1 MYPRLLII
9 IARPVN
15 QTHAVGV
22 TLMNLLKGWPQD
34 RLAQLYVEGD
44 APDTVFCARNRA
56 LTFDDLSMPLGVNKL
71 LAAWRRR
78 RTTTRE
84 ALAPA
89 PLKRGEPMAGQADTV
104 FGGAKTSFKAG
115 LMAGLMRFAAYGLSR
130 ELRQWIG
137 DFAPDVIYTP
147 LEQPWLTALV
157 RRVAQ
162 AYRIPVVPHFMDDW
176 ITISMRGDTR
186 KGRFAR
192 RFLKNTLDIM
202 AEAPVRM
209 AIGERMAEEYRKRYG
224 LTFLPFMNCCEVG
237 PYQAPFRNRGGKFV
251 FAYCGNFHLNR
262 WRPLKDIGN
271 ALCELRGLGL
281 EAELHVTSG
290 AIGGAALKELGAIDS
305 IRLLGSLPLDEVTR
319 VMSHADCLV
328 FVESF
333 DASVQ
338 TYMRYSLS
346 AKLPEYFCAGRPVLA
361 YGPGDIA
368 SILYIQKSGA
378 GLCVTGPEAQPLRD
392 ALQRLIQDEALRL
405 ALGKQA
411 YSTAKERHDAV
422 LVRDAFRKAL
432 ASAVR
437 QENHAQVG
445 ESCGASL

>member
-1 MYPRLLII
+1 
-9 IARPVN
+9 
-15 QTHAVGV
+15 
-22 TLMNLLKGWPQD
+22 MNLLKGWPQD
-34 RLAQLYVEGD
+34 CLAQIHVEGD

-56 LTFDDLSMPLGVNKL
+56 LTFDDLSMPLAVNKL

-78 RTTTRE
+78 RITTRD
-84 ALAPA
+84 AMSPTTQQ
-89 PLKRGEPMAGQADTV
+89 RGDPMASQADTA
-104 FGGAKTSFKAG
+104 FGGAKTSMKSA
-115 LMAGLMRFAAYGLSR
+115 LMAGLMSFAAYRLSK
-130 ELRQWIG
+130 ELRQWIT
-137 DFAPDVIYTP
+137 DFRPDVIYTL
-147 LEQPWLTALV
+147 LEQPWLTAFV
-157 RRVAQ
+157 RRVSQ

-186 KGRFAR
+186 QGRFAR

-209 AIGERMAEEYRKRYG
+209 VIGERMAEEYRKRYG
-224 LTFLPFMNCCEVG
+224 VTFLPFMNCCEVG
-237 PYQAPFRNRGGKFV
+237 PYHAPIHNRGGKFV

-281 EAELHVTSG
+281 DAELQVTSG
-290 AIGGAALKELGAIDS
+290 VIGREALKELGAIDS
-305 IRLLGSLPLDEVTR
+305 IRLLGSLPLEEVSS
-319 VMSHADCLV
+319 VMRRADCLV

-333 DASVQ
+333 DENVK

-368 SILYIQKSGA
+368 SILYIQQCGA
-378 GLCVTGPEAQPLRD
+378 GISVTEPDAKKLRD

-411 YSTAKERHDAV
+411 YCAAKDRHDAV
-422 LVRDAFRKAL
+422 MVRDAFRKAI

-437 QENHAQVG
+437 GDQGPSQCSQARPPP
-445 ESCGASL
+445 